1 MPLCERIKQVLLA
14 DSHVTAYRHPVIPVF
29 GVSSGSKIHIYQAS
43 FAHLT
48 PTLLRMP
55 PMMGGVKLDANM
67 YDWIML
73 RDLSEKIVHTLSW

>member
-1 MPLCERIKQVLLA
+1 
-14 DSHVTAYRHPVIPVF
+14 
-29 GVSSGSKIHIYQAS
+29 VSSGSKIHIYQTS